1 MPPPLPDRYRLEL
14 RLGRD
19 RDIEAWLATDTALD
33 RPVLVRVLGPETTEE
48 RRLEFLDA
56 VRGAAA
62 VTHIH
67 LAAVYAAAEV
77 TDGAYSVTE
86 WTGGVT
92 MEDRLLAG
100 EPMSLEE
107 FSVNAPGLAGAL
119 AALHDEGV
127 LHGDVD
133 TSALLFSKAHPAKL
147 GAFGRPPVAHS
158 EAEDVAALAD
168 ALETSLTGAPAGST
182 PPSQLIDGASPH
194 IDTALE
200 AARNGTITAR
210 ELAAMLAALPT
221 DRPQQDKHRWT
232 WGWLAPAFLLV
243 LLAVGLTALGLMLS
257 SSPSSP
263 VLFPARPP
271 ENTTTSLFSGLT
283 TSTSTTTTLAGRPA
297 PAIHTVASYDPFGDG
312 YEHDKELPRL
322 TDEDPT
328 TVWRTERYF
337 DRLSLLKPGV
347 GITFAVQGVPARVE
361 VERID
366 DGVAWSLLWAP
377 EIPPD
382 FDGWERIAGGVVSG
396 GSVSVQLPERSGG
409 VWLFWLTDLPP
420 QNDGFQAS
428 IGEVRFLP

>member
-33 RPVLVRVLGPETTEE
+33 RPVLVRVLGPETTRE

-67 LAAVYAAAEV
+67 LAAVYAAAEIP
-77 TDGAYSVTE
+77 DGAYSVTE

-100 EPMSLEE
+100 EPMHLEE

-127 LHGDVD
+127 LHGDIDV
-133 TSALLFSKAHPAKL
+133 SALLFSKAHPAKL
-147 GAFGRPPVAHS
+147 GAFGRPPVSHS

-168 ALETSLTGAPAGST
+168 ALETSLTGAPPGST
-182 PPSQLIDGASPH
+182 PPSELIDGASPH

-200 AARNGTITAR
+200 AARSGSIGAR

-221 DRPQQDKHRWT
+221 DRPEPTKRRWT
-232 WGWLAPAFLLV
+232 WGWLAPAFLLG

-263 VLFPARPP
+263 VLFPARPA
-271 ENTTTSLFSGLT
+271 ENTTTSLLPSL
-283 TSTSTTTTLAGRPA
+283 STTTLPPTTASGHPA
-297 PAIHTVASYDPFGDG
+297 PEVVAVASYDPFGDG

-322 TDEDPT
+322 TDGDPA
-328 TVWRTERYF
+328 TVWKTERYF

-347 GITFAVQGVPARVE
+347 GVTFALEGSPGRVE
-361 VERID
+361 VERVP
-366 DGVAWSLLWAP
+366 DGMAWNLLWAP
-377 EIPPD
+377 EVPAD
-382 FDGWERIAGGVVSG
+382 FDGWERIAGGVASG
-396 GSVSVQLPERSGG
+396 GSVSVQVPERNDG
-409 VWLFWLTDLPP
+409 VWLLWLTDLPA